1 MGFGLLLIGYFTATV
16 MSLNLCGGVFAVIG
30 YVTMMFAAK
39 KLFEYNRSFVYLFY
53 SSAVMATFSSV
64 IAFYDV
70 TALLYRY
77 LIISTQP
84 ISDGVADTLLTVR
97 LPLELVLTAILCFCV
112 KSIAKDTGASKIVYK
127 SVRNFVFYCVFFVL
141 QSIVWI
147 SSEVSLNFL
156 TAFVVST
163 ALPIWVLIIKLV
175 CLIFN
180 CLMLFSCY
188 SKICDVD
195 DLEMLPRTSRYKK
208 QKEAESADNEE
219 NQNQELCEEKK

>member
-1 MGFGLLLIGYFTATV
+1 MKDYWYIFLIAIFCAIFSKQIDAI
-16 MSLNLCGGVFAVIG
+16 MARVIKG
-30 YVTMMFAAK
+30 K
-39 KLFEYNRSFVYLFY
+39 RNR
-53 SSAVMATFSSV
+53 
-64 IAFYDV
+64 I
-70 TALLYRY
+70 
-77 LIISTQP
+77 
-84 ISDGVADTLLTVR
+84 
-97 LPLELVLTAILCFCV
+97 
-112 KSIAKDTGASKIVYK
+112 
-127 SVRNFVFYCVFFVL
+127 VFYCVFFVL